1 MSSNLSLSG
10 LASGVD
16 TNSIIQQLLAL
27 ERGPQNRLKL
37 QQSVSRVRQDG
48 LRDVSTRLRNL
59 ENAARDLRSAGLWA
73 DTQSAEST
81 DASRVAVTRLGP
93 GGPGGYQIEVSRLA
107 RAEQRSFTYTPQDSD
122 GEISIGGAT
131 IEVAAGSDLSTV
143 VAAINSASGA
153 AAYAAVVTAADGS
166 RQLVLSSRTPGA
178 ANGFSA
184 SGPSIQE
191 DADKYLAG
199 ADAQFTIDG
208 VAHTSPTNVVKDAI
222 PGLQLTLKGV
232 TGTNPVA
239 VNVSVPGPD
248 LDAIKAKLRTFVDQ
262 YNSTVDFIS
271 GKLSE
276 EKVPGATSESDAA
289 KGVLRGDTGL
299 SSLLNKL
306 RTTVSSY
313 TSSSSTIRSLSALG
327 ITTGATTGGGTI
339 NQDSLKGKLTL
350 DDGQL
355 AKALASD
362 PAGVRNFLGQAIGD
376 GGFARELEGVV
387 HSSTQSGG
395 TLDNRISQEDSNRRR
410 LTAQI
415 ADMDRRLQAKQD
427 RLKAQYAAME
437 TALSKGQTHG
447 QWLSGQLQALSNLH
461 R

>member
-1 MSSNLSLSG
+1 MSSNLGLSG

-37 QQSVSRVRQDG
+37 QQSVSRVRQDA

-59 ENAARDLRSAGLWA
+59 ENAARDLRGAGLWA
-73 DTQSAEST
+73 DTQTAEST
-81 DASRVAVTRLGP
+81 DSSRVAVTRLGP
-93 GGPGGYQIEVSRLA
+93 GGPGGYQIDVSRLA
-107 RAEQRSFTYTPQDSD
+107 RAEQRGFTYSPQESDS
-122 GEISIGGAT
+122 EISIGGAT
-131 IEVAAGSDLSTV
+131 IKVAANSDIAT
-143 VAAINSASGA
+143 VAATINSTSGA
-153 AAYAAVVTAADGS
+153 PAYAAVVSAADGG

-191 DADKYLAG
+191 DPARYLAG

-208 VAHTSPTNVVKDAI
+208 VPHTSPTNVVSDAI

-232 TGTNPVA
+232 TGANPVA

-276 EKVPGATSESDAA
+276 EKIPGATSEADAA

-299 SSLLNKL
+299 GSLLNKL

-313 TSSSSTIRSLSALG
+313 ASGTGTIKSLSALG
-327 ITTGATTGGGTI
+327 ISTGGTTGGGTI

-355 AKALASD
+355 AKALAGD
-362 PAGVRNFLGQAIGD
+362 PIGVGNFLGQAIGD
-376 GGFARELEGVV
+376 GGFAREIEGVV
-387 HSSTQSGG
+387 HSSTQTGG
-395 TLDNRISQEDSNRRR
+395 TLDNRISQEDANRRR

-461 R
+461 G